1 MNEINKDDLVKRMDG
16 AINSFNGDL
25 AGLRTG
31 RASTNMV
38 DGILVDAY
46 GQKMPIDQ
54 VGSISVPEARMIS
67 VQVWDKG
74 LVIAVEKAIH
84 ESGLGLNPQ
93 TDGELIRIPIPELNE
108 ERREELSKI
117 AGKYAEQS
125 RIAIRNVRRD
135 GMDEIKKI
143 EKDGTIGKDRAV
155 DLSIEVQELTDDYI
169 KKIDEMLSQ
178 KKMKFD
184 KFKFY
189 DKSFLEK

>member
-1 MNEINKDDLVKRMDG
+1 MNEINKDDLIKRMDG

-67 VQVWDKG
+67 IQVWDKG

-125 RIAIRNVRRD
+125 RVAIRNVRRD

-143 EKDGTIGKDRAV
+143 EKDGIVGKDRAV
-155 DLSIEVQELTDDYI
+155 DLSNEVQELTDDYI
-169 KKIDEMLSQ
+169 KKIDEILSQ
-178 KKMKFD
+178 K
-184 KFKFY
+184 
-189 DKSFLEK
+189 ENEIRQV

>member
-16 AINSFNGDL
+16 AINSFSGDL
-25 AGLRTG
+25 VGLRTG

-67 VQVWDKG
+67 IQVWDKG

-93 TDGELIRIPIPELNE
+93 ADGELIRIPIPELNE

-143 EKDGTIGKDRAV
+143 EKDGTVGKDRAV
-155 DLSIEVQELTDDYI
+155 DLSNEVQELTDDYI

-178 KKMKFD
+178 K
-184 KFKFY
+184 
-189 DKSFLEK
+189 ENEIRQV

>member
-25 AGLRTG
+25 IGLRTG

-67 VQVWDKG
+67 IQVWDKG

-93 TDGELIRIPIPELNE
+93 ADGELIRIPIPELNE

-143 EKDGTIGKDRAV
+143 EKDGTVGKDRAV
-155 DLSIEVQELTDDYI
+155 DLSNEVQELTDNYI

-178 KKMKFD
+178 K
-184 KFKFY
+184 
-189 DKSFLEK
+189 ENEIRQV

>member
-1 MNEINKDDLVKRMDG
+1 MNEINKDDLRKRMDG

-31 RASTNMV
+31 RASTSMV

-46 GQKMPIDQ
+46 GQKMPLDQ

-67 VQVWDKG
+67 IQVWDKG
-74 LVIAVEKAIH
+74 LVVAVEKSIH

-93 TDGELIRIPIPELNE
+93 VDGELIRIPIPELNE

-117 AGKYAEQS
+117 AGKYAEQAKIS
-125 RIAIRNVRRD
+125 IRNVRRD

-143 EKDGTIGKDRAV
+143 EKEGSVGKDRAK
-155 DLSIEVQELTDDYI
+155 DLEGEVQDLTDDYI
-169 KKIDEMLSQ
+169 KRIDEILSQ
-178 KKMKFD
+178 KE
-184 KFKFY
+184 
-189 DKSFLEK
+189 SEIRQV

>member
-16 AINSFNGDL
+16 AINSFGGDL
-25 AGLRTG
+25 VGLRTG

-54 VGSISVPEARMIS
+54 VGSISVPESRMKSI
-67 VQVWDKG
+67 QVWDKG

-125 RIAIRNVRRD
+125 RVAIRNVRRD

-143 EKDGTIGKDRAV
+143 EQI
-155 DLSIEVQELTDDYI
+155 SN
-169 KKIDEMLSQ
+169 
-178 KKMKFD
+178 
-184 KFKFY
+184 
-189 DKSFLEK
+189 

>member
-1 MNEINKDDLVKRMDG
+1 MNEINKDDLSKRMDG
-16 AINSFNGDL
+16 AISSFNGDL

-46 GQKMPIDQ
+46 GQKMPLDQ

-67 VQVWDKG
+67 IQVWDKG
-74 LVIAVEKAIH
+74 LVVAVEKSIH

-93 TDGELIRIPIPELNE
+93 VDGELIRIPIPELNE

-117 AGKYAEQS
+117 AGKYAEQAKIS
-125 RIAIRNVRRD
+125 IRNVRRD

-143 EKDGTIGKDRAV
+143 EKEGSVGKDRAK
-155 DLSIEVQELTDDYI
+155 DLEGEVQELTDDYI
-169 KKIDEMLSQ
+169 KRIDDILSQ
-178 KKMKFD
+178 KE
-184 KFKFY
+184 
-189 DKSFLEK
+189 SEIRQV

>member
-25 AGLRTG
+25 IGLRTG

-67 VQVWDKG
+67 IQVWDKG

-143 EKDGTIGKDRAV
+143 EKDGTVGKDRAV
-155 DLSIEVQELTDDYI
+155 DLSNEVQELTDDYI

-178 KKMKFD
+178 K
-184 KFKFY
+184 
-189 DKSFLEK
+189 ENEIRQV

>member
-16 AINSFNGDL
+16 AINSFNSDL
-25 AGLRTG
+25 IGLRTG

-67 VQVWDKG
+67 IQIWDKG

-125 RIAIRNVRRD
+125 RVAIRNVRRD
-135 GMDEIKKI
+135 GMDEIKN
-143 EKDGTIGKDRAV
+143 
-155 DLSIEVQELTDDYI
+155 
-169 KKIDEMLSQ
+169 
-178 KKMKFD
+178 
-184 KFKFY
+184 
-189 DKSFLEK
+189 

>member
-16 AINSFNGDL
+16 AINSFSGDL
-25 AGLRTG
+25 VGLRTG

-67 VQVWDKG
+67 IQVWDKG

-125 RIAIRNVRRD
+125 RVAIRNVRRD

-143 EKDGTIGKDRAV
+143 EKDGTVGKDRAV
-155 DLSIEVQELTDDYI
+155 DLSNEVQELTEDYI

-178 KKMKFD
+178 K
-184 KFKFY
+184 
-189 DKSFLEK
+189 ENEIRQV

>member
-1 MNEINKDDLVKRMDG
+1 MSEINKDDLIKRMDG

-67 VQVWDKG
+67 IQVWDKG

-108 ERREELSKI
+108 ERREEISKI

-125 RIAIRNVRRD
+125 RVAIRNVRRD

-143 EKDGTIGKDRAV
+143 EKDGIVGKDRAV
-155 DLSIEVQELTDDYI
+155 DLSNEVQELTDDYI

-178 KKMKFD
+178 K
-184 KFKFY
+184 
-189 DKSFLEK
+189 ENEIRQV

>member
-1 MNEINKDDLVKRMDG
+1 MSEINKDDLIKRMDG
-16 AINSFNGDL
+16 AISSFNSDL
-25 AGLRTG
+25 TGLRTG

-38 DGILVDAY
+38 DGIMIDAY

-67 VQVWDKG
+67 IQVWDKG

-93 TDGELIRIPIPELNE
+93 VDGELIRVPIPELNE

-143 EKDGTIGKDRAV
+143 EKDGTVGKDRAI
-155 DLSIEVQELTDDYI
+155 DLSNEVQELTDDYI

-178 KKMKFD
+178 K
-184 KFKFY
+184 
-189 DKSFLEK
+189 ENEIRQV

>member
-1 MNEINKDDLVKRMDG
+1 MSEINKDDLIKRMDG
-16 AINSFNGDL
+16 AISSFSGDL

-38 DGILVDAY
+38 DGIMIDAY

-67 VQVWDKG
+67 IQVWDKG
-74 LVIAVEKAIH
+74 LVVAVEKAIH

-93 TDGELIRIPIPELNE
+93 VDGELIRIPIPELNE

-143 EKDGTIGKDRAV
+143 EKDGTVGKDRAI
-155 DLSIEVQELTDDYI
+155 DLSNEVQELTDDYI

-178 KKMKFD
+178 K
-184 KFKFY
+184 
-189 DKSFLEK
+189 ENEIRQV

>member
-125 RIAIRNVRRD
+125 RVAIRNVRRD

-143 EKDGTIGKDRAV
+143 EKDGNVGKDRAV
-155 DLSIEVQELTDDYI
+155 DLSNEVQELTDDYI
-169 KKIDEMLSQ
+169 KKIDEILSQ
-178 KKMKFD
+178 K
-184 KFKFY
+184 
-189 DKSFLEK
+189 ENEIRQV

>member
-16 AINSFNGDL
+16 AINSFSGDL
-25 AGLRTG
+25 VGLRTG

-67 VQVWDKG
+67 IQVWDKG

-125 RIAIRNVRRD
+125 RVAIRNVRRD

-143 EKDGTIGKDRAV
+143 EKDGTVGKDRAV
-155 DLSIEVQELTDDYI
+155 DLSNEVQELTDDYI
-169 KKIDEMLSQ
+169 KTIDEMLSQ
-178 KKMKFD
+178 K
-184 KFKFY
+184 
-189 DKSFLEK
+189 ENEIRQV

>member
-1 MNEINKDDLVKRMDG
+1 MNEINKDDLSKRMDG
-16 AINSFNGDL
+16 AISSFNGDL

-31 RASTNMV
+31 RASTSMV

-46 GQKMPIDQ
+46 GQKMPLDQ

-67 VQVWDKG
+67 IQVWDKG

-93 TDGELIRIPIPELNE
+93 VDGELIRIPIPELNE

-143 EKDGTIGKDRAV
+143 EKDGTVGKDRAI
-155 DLSIEVQELTDDYI
+155 DLSNEVQELTDDYI

-178 KKMKFD
+178 K
-184 KFKFY
+184 
-189 DKSFLEK
+189 ENEIRQV

>member
-16 AINSFNGDL
+16 AINSFSGDL
-25 AGLRTG
+25 VGLRTG

-67 VQVWDKG
+67 IQVWDKG
-74 LVIAVEKAIH
+74 LVIAVEKAIY

-125 RIAIRNVRRD
+125 RVAIRNVRRD

-143 EKDGTIGKDRAV
+143 EKDGTVGKDRAV
-155 DLSIEVQELTDDYI
+155 DLSNEVQELTDDYI

-178 KKMKFD
+178 K
-184 KFKFY
+184 
-189 DKSFLEK
+189 ENEIRQV

>member
-1 MNEINKDDLVKRMDG
+1 MSEINKDDLVKRMDG

-25 AGLRTG
+25 LGLRTG

-67 VQVWDKG
+67 IQVWDKG

-125 RIAIRNVRRD
+125 RVAIRNVRRD

-143 EKDGTIGKDRAV
+143 EKDGTVGKDRAV
-155 DLSIEVQELTDDYI
+155 DLSNEVQELTDDYI

-178 KKMKFD
+178 K
-184 KFKFY
+184 
-189 DKSFLEK
+189 ENEIRQV

>member
-1 MNEINKDDLVKRMDG
+1 MSEINKNDLIKRMDG

-67 VQVWDKG
+67 IQVWDKG

-93 TDGELIRIPIPELNE
+93 ADGELIRIPIPELNE

-125 RIAIRNVRRD
+125 RVAIRNIRRD

-143 EKDGTIGKDRAV
+143 EKDGTVGKDRAV
-155 DLSIEVQELTDDYI
+155 DLSNEVQELTDDYI

-178 KKMKFD
+178 K
-184 KFKFY
+184 
-189 DKSFLEK
+189 ENEIRQV

>member
-1 MNEINKDDLVKRMDG
+1 MNEINKDDLIKRMDG

-67 VQVWDKG
+67 IQVWDKG

-84 ESGLGLNPQ
+84 ESDLGLNPQ

-108 ERREELSKI
+108 ERREEISKI

-125 RIAIRNVRRD
+125 RVAIRNVRRD

-143 EKDGTIGKDRAV
+143 EKDGNIGKDRAV

-178 KKMKFD
+178 K
-184 KFKFY
+184 
-189 DKSFLEK
+189 ENEIRQV

>member
-125 RIAIRNVRRD
+125 RVAIRNVRRD

-178 KKMKFD
+178 K
-184 KFKFY
+184 
-189 DKSFLEK
+189 ENEIRQV

>member
-1 MNEINKDDLVKRMDG
+1 MSEINKDDLVKRMDG
-16 AINSFNGDL
+16 AINSFGGDL
-25 AGLRTG
+25 VGLRTG

-67 VQVWDKG
+67 IQVWDKG

-125 RIAIRNVRRD
+125 RVAIRNVRRD

-155 DLSIEVQELTDDYI
+155 DLSNEVQELTDDYI
-169 KKIDEMLSQ
+169 KTIDEMLSQ
-178 KKMKFD
+178 K
-184 KFKFY
+184 
-189 DKSFLEK
+189 ENEIRQV

>member
-16 AINSFNGDL
+16 AINSFSSDL
-25 AGLRTG
+25 IGLRTG

-67 VQVWDKG
+67 IQVWDKG

-93 TDGELIRIPIPELNE
+93 ADGELIRIPIPELNE

-135 GMDEIKKI
+135 CMDEIKKI
-143 EKDGTIGKDRAV
+143 EKDGTVGKDRAV
-155 DLSIEVQELTDDYI
+155 DLSNEVQELTDDYI

-178 KKMKFD
+178 K
-184 KFKFY
+184 
-189 DKSFLEK
+189 ENEIRQV

>member
-16 AINSFNGDL
+16 AINSFSGDL
-25 AGLRTG
+25 VGLRTG

-67 VQVWDKG
+67 IQVWDKG

-125 RIAIRNVRRD
+125 RVAIRNVRRD

-143 EKDGTIGKDRAV
+143 EKDGTVGKDRAV
-155 DLSIEVQELTDDYI
+155 DLSNEVQELTDDYI

-178 KKMKFD
+178 KE
-184 KFKFY
+184 Y
-189 DKSFLEK
+189 EIRQV

>member
-16 AINSFNGDL
+16 AINSFSGDL
-25 AGLRTG
+25 VGLRTG

-67 VQVWDKG
+67 IQVWDKG

-125 RIAIRNVRRD
+125 RVAIRNVRRD
-135 GMDEIKKI
+135 GMAEIKKI
-143 EKDGTIGKDRAV
+143 EKDGTVGKDRAV
-155 DLSIEVQELTDDYI
+155 DLSNEVQELTDDYI
-169 KKIDEMLSQ
+169 KKIEEMLSQ
-178 KKMKFD
+178 K
-184 KFKFY
+184 
-189 DKSFLEK
+189 ENEIRQV

>member
-25 AGLRTG
+25 LGLRTG

-67 VQVWDKG
+67 IQVWDKG

-125 RIAIRNVRRD
+125 RVAIRNVRRD

-143 EKDGTIGKDRAV
+143 EKDGNVGKDRAV
-155 DLSIEVQELTDDYI
+155 DLSNEVQELTDDYI

-178 KKMKFD
+178 K
-184 KFKFY
+184 
-189 DKSFLEK
+189 ENEIRQV

>member
-25 AGLRTG
+25 IGLRTG
-31 RASTNMV
+31 RASTNMI

-67 VQVWDKG
+67 IQVWDKG

-93 TDGELIRIPIPELNE
+93 ADGELIRIPIPELNE

-143 EKDGTIGKDRAV
+143 EKDGTVGKDRAV
-155 DLSIEVQELTDDYI
+155 DLSNEVQELTDDYI

-178 KKMKFD
+178 K
-184 KFKFY
+184 
-189 DKSFLEK
+189 ENEIRQV

>member
-25 AGLRTG
+25 IGLRTG

-67 VQVWDKG
+67 IQVWDKG

-93 TDGELIRIPIPELNE
+93 ADGELIRIPIPELNE

-125 RIAIRNVRRD
+125 RIAIR
-135 GMDEIKKI
+135 
-143 EKDGTIGKDRAV
+143 
-155 DLSIEVQELTDDYI
+155 LSLIHI
-169 KKIDEMLSQ
+169 
-178 KKMKFD
+178 
-184 KFKFY
+184 
-189 DKSFLEK
+189 

>member
-1 MNEINKDDLVKRMDG
+1 MSEINKDDLIKRMDG
-16 AINSFNGDL
+16 AINSFGGDL
-25 AGLRTG
+25 VGLRTG

-67 VQVWDKG
+67 IQVWDKG

-125 RIAIRNVRRD
+125 RVAIRNVRRD

-143 EKDGTIGKDRAV
+143 EKDGTVGKDRAV
-155 DLSIEVQELTDDYI
+155 DLSNEVQELTDDYI

-178 KKMKFD
+178 K
-184 KFKFY
+184 
-189 DKSFLEK
+189 ENEIRQV

>member
-1 MNEINKDDLVKRMDG
+1 MSEINKDDLIKRMDG
-16 AINSFNGDL
+16 AISSFNGDL
-25 AGLRTG
+25 TGLRTG

-38 DGILVDAY
+38 DGIMIDAY

-67 VQVWDKG
+67 IQVWDKG
-74 LVIAVEKAIH
+74 LVVAVEKAIH

-93 TDGELIRIPIPELNE
+93 VDGELIRIPIPELNE

-135 GMDEIKKI
+135 GMDEINYQ
-143 EKDGTIGKDRAV
+143 KDK
-155 DLSIEVQELTDDYI
+155 Q
-169 KKIDEMLSQ
+169 
-178 KKMKFD
+178 
-184 KFKFY
+184 
-189 DKSFLEK
+189 

>member
-1 MNEINKDDLVKRMDG
+1 MSEINKDDLIKRMDG
-16 AINSFNGDL
+16 AISSFNGDL
-25 AGLRTG
+25 TGLRTG

-38 DGILVDAY
+38 DGIMIDAY

-67 VQVWDKG
+67 IQVWDKG

-93 TDGELIRIPIPELNE
+93 ADGELIRIPIPELNE

-143 EKDGTIGKDRAV
+143 EKDGTVGKDRAI
-155 DLSIEVQELTDDYI
+155 DLSNEVQELTDDYI

-178 KKMKFD
+178 K
-184 KFKFY
+184 
-189 DKSFLEK
+189 ENEIRQV